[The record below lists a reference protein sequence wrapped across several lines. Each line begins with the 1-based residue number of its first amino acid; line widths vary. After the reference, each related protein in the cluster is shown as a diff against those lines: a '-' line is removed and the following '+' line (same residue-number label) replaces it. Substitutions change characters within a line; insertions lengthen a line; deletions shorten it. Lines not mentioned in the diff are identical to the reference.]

1 MSTTEKQ
8 VEVGFDALRVCEAI
22 SKIGYEPHT
31 AIMDII
37 DNSVT
42 ANAAEIFVT
51 LKLREGRTL
60 KSRNSVDHYQI
71 VDNGRGMDHNEIVNA
86 FKLGSDRNYKPNSLS
101 KYGMGLKAAGLSLGT
116 KISIISKKN
125 DVISSKYIFD
135 LKKIEDIG
143 KLEITQREL
152 NPDELELAK
161 QLLREKSGTIVEI
174 SGCENVN
181 QSSPGSTVS
190 KLKERLGVVYYS
202 FLINEKQ
209 PLKIKL
215 RVSPHDTNGEYE
227 EITAKDLLFVE
238 QASQHTGWDPETYD
252 FYSPYLVLDRDW
264 DSFKDKNDNNLPPI
278 RVKAVAFP
286 QASMAEESSPLSPDQ
301 KQQVKAYR
309 VSRENS
315 GFFIYRNGR
324 LIRWGDSLEG
334 PNGKPLVTKDDIN
347 IRFRFEILDQHDDI
361 LHVDVSK
368 QRLEIDDEILGS
380 LEKIVKQAIRTAKEI
395 RQACQEKIK
404 IRHGE
409 GESFNLTLRDVS
421 EDDPQETGKGAPSEI
436 TLERQR
442 KKHKEAQV
450 EIEAAEVEK
459 PSEVIEEDDNSFKKI
474 RYSESIPPRQL
485 WKAYFDSIQGV
496 YIYINKTHP
505 FYEEF
510 ISRFEDGTKERLTIE
525 ALIFAA
531 GVAENNVFNNE
542 TDIDTEKLEN
552 AFRRF
557 HKNIDNFLVDWT
569 YENQEEK

>member
-1 MSTTEKQ
+1 
-8 VEVGFDALRVCEAI
+8 
-22 SKIGYEPHT
+22 
-31 AIMDII
+31 MDII

-215 RVSPHDTNGEYE
+215 RVSPHDTNGE
-227 EITAKDLLFVE
+227 
-238 QASQHTGWDPETYD
+238 
-252 FYSPYLVLDRDW
+252 
-264 DSFKDKNDNNLPPI
+264 
-278 RVKAVAFP
+278 
-286 QASMAEESSPLSPDQ
+286 
-301 KQQVKAYR
+301 
-309 VSRENS
+309 
-315 GFFIYRNGR
+315 
-324 LIRWGDSLEG
+324 
-334 PNGKPLVTKDDIN
+334 
-347 IRFRFEILDQHDDI
+347 
-361 LHVDVSK
+361 
-368 QRLEIDDEILGS
+368 
-380 LEKIVKQAIRTAKEI
+380 
-395 RQACQEKIK
+395 
-404 IRHGE
+404 
-409 GESFNLTLRDVS
+409 
-421 EDDPQETGKGAPSEI
+421 
-436 TLERQR
+436 
-442 KKHKEAQV
+442 
-450 EIEAAEVEK
+450 
-459 PSEVIEEDDNSFKKI
+459 
-474 RYSESIPPRQL
+474 
-485 WKAYFDSIQGV
+485 
-496 YIYINKTHP
+496 
-505 FYEEF
+505 
-510 ISRFEDGTKERLTIE
+510 
-525 ALIFAA
+525 
-531 GVAENNVFNNE
+531 
-542 TDIDTEKLEN
+542 
-552 AFRRF
+552 
-557 HKNIDNFLVDWT
+557 
-569 YENQEEK
+569 